1 MAVGRCLLITRF
13 IGAHEFMRVDAISR
27 NPTTGKVTLTV
38 ARGCVDTPAIPHK
51 AGDQVWD
58 YDGATVD
65 LQEFSYNSMVGIR
78 AVVHTSL
85 GDGAPNGGYYTSVF
99 GRATRPYHG
108 ADFRLNGYPRDATP
122 NLTGDLTFT
131 WKHRNRITQSD
142 QLVGELESEVAPE
155 PNTYYGVFITREN
168 GPGVWFLTGY
178 GAPSVSF
185 NIGTTGTAGN
195 TMVIPA
201 SALAGVGW
209 TGNTL
214 SAVLQ
219 TVRFNPTES
228 GIQGIPIS
236 DYGNEPR
243 IVFYYGATDV
253 VPSDAEGFNYEFDLN
268 FGS

>member
-1 MAVGRCLLITRF
+1 
-13 IGAHEFMRVDAISR
+13 MRIDAISR

-99 GRATRPYHG
+99 GRAARPYHG

-142 QLVGELESEVAPE
+142 QLVGELESDIAPE
-155 PNTYYGVFITREN
+155 PNTYYGVFLNREN
-168 GPGVWFLTGY
+168 GPGVWFLDWIRRAEPSFKS
-178 GAPSVSF
+178 APPARQS
-185 NIGTTGTAGN
+185 N

-201 SALAGVGW
+201 SALGGPGGPAIRYPPSYKLFGSTTAAFKAFRSRIMATNRASCSTMVR
-209 TGNTL
+209 
-214 SAVLQ
+214 Q
-219 TVRFNPTES
+219 TWCRPMQKASTMS
-228 GIQGIPIS
+228 
-236 DYGNEPR
+236 
-243 IVFYYGATDV
+243 
-253 VPSDAEGFNYEFDLN
+253 FDRN